1 MTLLDQETNHSNILR
16 RLLGSFLVV
25 LSVAILFTDKV
36 TTFGL
41 NESYGYRNPETFI
54 WMITQSF
61 GPILLVMG
69 AMLKPYR
76 IFYFV
81 PVYIYTIQIYWVFDH
96 TLQVDNP
103 LLHLYAA
110 GCSVGVF
117 IFLSIALYLTRQ
129 LTRTNRILIRN
140 IKRSVRYVA
149 IFISDKYI
157 EKLPQEDK
165 ENYTVD
171 TVKYIDSLEK

>member
-1 MTLLDQETNHSNILR
+1 LKDQETNQTKILDK
-16 RLLGSFLVV
+16 LLGSFLIIF
-25 LSVAILFTDKV
+25 SVAILFTDRV
-36 TTFGL
+36 TTFGIT
-41 NESYGYRNPETFI
+41 NTYGFKDPETFI
-54 WMITQSF
+54 WIVSQSF
-61 GPILLVMG
+61 SPILLAIG
-69 AMLKPYR
+69 AMMRPYR
-76 IFYFV
+76 VFYFV
-81 PVYIYTIQIYWVFDH
+81 PVYIYSIQIYWVFDP
-96 TLQVDNP
+96 TLQVDDP

-117 IFLSIALYLTRQ
+117 IFFCIALYLTKQ

-140 IKRSVRYVA
+140 IKKSVHYVA